1 MDLEIDLNLDVEEY
15 INEIAQDSVE
25 DDFDKCLEP
34 FNGMEFDSQCEA
46 FNFYLKY
53 AKLSGYGIL
62 TKASRRSKSSKEFID
77 VKYACTRYG
86 VKREYDV
93 DNHCCIKTNC
103 GAMLHIYQKKTLEH
117 NHELFPAHAHYF
129 PYHRS
134 IASIA
139 KQNIDSLHAVGVGTN
154 KIYAAMAKQNCGF
167 KNVRC
172 LEKDIRNHLD
182 KERRLALTSTDA
194 KAMLE
199 HFMHMQEENK
209 NFFYAVDL
217 DDQHMLKNVFWVDA
231 KSREDYKIFGD
242 VVLFDKTYITNKF
255 KMPFAPFIGVNNH
268 LQSILLGYCF
278 SNTRHH
284 FCLWHILRKVSEKLG
299 HVLKIDEENE
309 WLECL
314 FEDRKYWVP
323 TYMRNTF
330 FAGMSTT
337 QRSESINSFFDK
349 YVNKKTSLKE
359 FIEQYK
365 VALRDREEKEAH
377 ANFKTWHKEP
387 VLKSPSPFE
396 KQMSTIYTHEVF
408 KKFQKNVNFVVIWDA
423 KKQDITC
430 LCRMFEYY
438 EFLCRHVMCVL
449 HSFGSIRHIPKE
461 IQSKKQCFDE
471 LILQATKLSE
481 EASLSHESFTI
492 AYSALKEALEKSTSL
507 LDPQTSNT
515 KGAPKRIKTG
525 IEKGRRRKV
534 INKSKKV
541 LKSSTLFTVEIENCS
556 QNMGERDLLK
566 SFSSQHSQYINFES
580 TMQDIKNG
588 IVSGKIVIKKRKR
601 KKSRETD

>member
-34 FNGMEFDSQCEA
+34 FNGMKFDSQCEA

-62 TKASRRSKSSKEFID
+62 TKASRRSNSSKEFID

-93 DNHCCIKTNC
+93 DNHRCIKTNC

-117 NHELFPAHAHYF
+117 KHELFPAHAHYF

-139 KQNIDSLHAVGVGTN
+139 KQNIDSLHTVGVGTKKFMLQWLS
-154 KIYAAMAKQNCGF
+154 KIVDLKM
-167 KNVRC
+167 
-172 LEKDIRNHLD
+172 
-182 KERRLALTSTDA
+182 LALTSTDA
-194 KAMLE
+194 KTMLE

-217 DDQHMLKNVFWVDA
+217 DDEHMLKNVFWVDA

-242 VVLFDKTYITNKF
+242 AVLFDKTYITNKF

-278 SNTRHH
+278 SNTRHR
-284 FCLWHILRKVSEKLG
+284 FCLWHILRKVPEKLG

-309 WLECL
+309 WLKCL
-314 FEDRKYWVP
+314 FEDCKYWVP

-337 QRSESINSFFDK
+337 QRSES
-349 YVNKKTSLKE
+349 KTSLKE

-408 KKFQKNVNFVVIWDA
+408 KKFQVEVLGAFAYFVLRGEEVNEMHTFKVQNLKKNVNFVVIWDA

-438 EFLCRHVMCVL
+438 GFLCRHVMCVL
-449 HSFGSIRHIPKE
+449 QSFGSIRHIPKE
-461 IQSKKQCFDE
+461 IQSKKQRFDE
-471 LILQATKLSE
+471 LILQTTKLSE

-492 AYSALKEALEKSTSL
+492 AYSALKEALEKCATSKFSL
-507 LDPQTSNT
+507 H
-515 KGAPKRIKTG
+515 
-525 IEKGRRRKV
+525 
-534 INKSKKV
+534 KSKEHQI
-541 LKSSTLFTVEIENCS
+541 LKESLKDQELFCFYYYGYTSAKLN
-556 QNMGERDLLK
+556 
-566 SFSSQHSQYINFES
+566 
-580 TMQDIKNG
+580 
-588 IVSGKIVIKKRKR
+588 
-601 KKSRETD
+601 